1 MTLQEL
7 LLARSMPVLT
17 KVLGPTIGGQV
28 KNNFRIAN
36 VRMVNR
42 ETVVTY
48 EITKDPLV
56 NINTATTDQIRSEEV
71 VYRRHHMKNVFEHI
85 LGYGPFHTTVGLPS
99 DVESFNTWLTSIGI
113 DLTLSADEVT
123 VTRYGLI
130 VSIFP
135 KNQNDLKWRGSHQ
148 MVFIQSAAH

>member
-7 LLARSMPVLT
+7 LLAKSIPVLS

-28 KNNFRIAN
+28 KNNFRIIG

-56 NINTATTDQIRSEEV
+56 AINTATPDQIRKEEV

-85 LGYGPFHTTVGLPS
+85 LGYGPFHATGNIPNDVGT
-99 DVESFNTWLTSIGI
+99 FNTWLTAVGI
-113 DLTLSADEVT
+113 DLTLSADEVIVVRNGT
-123 VTRYGLI
+123 I

-135 KNQNDLKWRGSHQ
+135 KSTTDLKWRGSHQ
-148 MVFIQSAAH
+148 MVFIQPQGA